1 MKLFC
6 CLILVVTLS
15 AVSYAQAPGEG
26 RHEPRPE
33 RFKDGEPHKPMRW
46 GGGPSPDIFVF
57 MSKLKKENPDEY
69 ARLNQLRK
77 TDFKAF
83 IAEMKQRLPKRPD
96 FNKIGELKKQEREL
110 ARKIKETEDAT
121 EKEKLTAELK
131 QKIKEDFDVMLKEA
145 EARLDMMMQRVNTIR
160 ENEEQFCNDKLE
172 FLLRNNDQDT
182 NNPPRPPKHKDE

>member
-1 MKLFC
+1 MKWFC
-6 CLILVVTLS
+6 CLLLIMTLS
-15 AVSYAQAPGEG
+15 VVSYAQAHGEEKHG
-26 RHEPRPE
+26 PRAE
-33 RFKDGEPHKPMRW
+33 KFKEGEHRKPMRW

-57 MSKLKKENPDEY
+57 MSKLKKENPEEF

-83 IAEMKQRLPKRPD
+83 ITEMKQRLPKRPD

-110 ARKIKETEDAT
+110 AKKIMETEDAA

-145 EARLDMMMQRVNTIR
+145 EARLEMMMQRVTAIR
-160 ENEEQFCNDKLE
+160 ENEEQFCKDKLE
-172 FLLRNNDQDT
+172 FLLRDT
-182 NNPPRPPKHKDE
+182 NKDRPQEKQKTE